1 MNQYSYEGPV
11 MELDRCVMEKWSGTT
26 RAVSEKKAKNNL
38 AYQYKKSH
46 NRTAN
51 TRVTLP
57 GKLIL
62 EGYYGH

>member
-11 MELDRCVMEKWSGTT
+11 MEFDRCVMEKWRGTT

-38 AYQYKKSH
+38 AYQYKKSY